1 MLFLDLKAQYKSIKK
16 EIDAAIKSVVES
28 GIFIGG
34 PEVENFEKE
43 IAQFCGTKYAIGVN
57 SGTDALLLALRALE
71 IGPGDEV
78 ITTPFTFIATA
89 EVISAVGAKPVF
101 VDIEPK
107 TFNINPVKIEEY
119 LKSKIQNPKSKIRP
133 KALLPVH
140 LFGQMAE
147 MGKIMKIAKKYK
159 LFVIE
164 DAAQAIGATI
174 SGFGG
179 NRRIPRVTNPRNPLK
194 SALSANKRLAGSI
207 GDVGCFSFFPSKNLG
222 AYGDG
227 GMIVTNNEK
236 IAEKIKLLRN
246 HGSSPKEKYKNLILG
261 TNSRLDAIQTA
272 ILRVKL
278 KYLEKW
284 SKKRAEKAEYYNR
297 QLVKIIKQVKPL
309 KQLNKLNSL
318 KELISPP
325 YVAPDR
331 THIFH
336 QYTIRVS
343 PKLRNDLITYLRKN
357 NIPTMIYYPL
367 PLHLQPAFKFL
378 GYKKGDFPETE
389 KAAKEV
395 LSLPI
400 FPEIKKR
407 EQDYIIQKVK
417 NFTYNE

>member
-1 MLFLDLKAQYKSIKK
+1 MTFLDLKAQYQSIKK
-16 EIDAAIKSVVES
+16 EIDTAIQRVVDN

-43 IAQFCGTKYAIGVN
+43 IARFCGTKYAIGVN
-57 SGTDALLLALRALE
+57 SGTDALLLALRALG

-89 EVISAVGAKPVF
+89 EVITAVGAKPVF
-101 VDIEPK
+101 VDIGPK
-107 TFNINPVKIEEY
+107 TFNINLKLVLKY
-119 LKSKIQNPKSKIRP
+119 LST
-133 KALLPVH
+133 KAHNRLKAILPVH

-147 MGKIMKIAKKYK
+147 MKEIMKIAKKYK
-159 LFVIE
+159 LYVIE

-179 NRRIPRVTNPRNPLK
+179 NRRIPWITNPCNPLK

-227 GMIVTNNEK
+227 GMIVTNNKK

-261 TNSRLDAIQTA
+261 TNSRLDAIQAA
-272 ILRVKL
+272 ILQVKL

-284 SKKRAEKAEYYNR
+284 SKKRAEKAEYYSSK
-297 QLVKIIKQVKPL
+297 LVKIGKQVKPL

-325 YVAPDR
+325 EVTSGH

-336 QYTIRVS
+336 QYTIRVNQQVRN
-343 PKLRNDLITYLRKN
+343 KLTKYLKEQG
-357 NIPTMIYYPL
+357 IPTMTYYPL

-378 GYKKGDFPETE
+378 GYQKGDFPEAE
-389 KAAKEV
+389 KAAEEV

-407 EQDYIIQKVK
+407 EQDYIIQKIQEFFK
-417 NFTYNE
+417 SA